1 MVYVV
6 GLPSGQ
12 QLTLENHGH
21 QTLLTLS
28 QQQTGQQQSQRS
40 SFMTGAWTG
49 LPQVF
54 QTVHGA
60 IARFETAQGI
70 FQVQI
75 VGSAIAAIAPSPIA
89 DAKELPLQV
98 ISGPNALGVQPMQPM
113 QPMQPLAPMSM
124 SMGNLEMHLS
134 PPPPEPDRPA
144 VNLPNPE
151 RSPVAQRFCTQ
162 CGEPAE
168 KGDRFC
174 GACGHPLRSPT

>member
-21 QTLLTLS
+21 QTTLTLA
-28 QQQTGQQQSQRS
+28 QQQTGQQQSQRN
-40 SFMTGAWTG
+40 SFMTGPWTD

-54 QTVHGA
+54 QTAQGA

-75 VGSAIAAIAPSPIA
+75 VGSAMAAIAPSPIA
-89 DAKELPLQV
+89 DARELPLQV
-98 ISGPNALGVQPMQPM
+98 ISAPDALGMQPM

-124 SMGNLEMHLS
+124 SMGNLEMHLA
-134 PPPPEPDRPA
+134 PRPPEPDRPA
-144 VNLPNPE
+144 VNLPNPG
-151 RSPVAQRFCTQ
+151 RSPMTQRFCTQ
-162 CGEPAE
+162 CGEPVE

>member
-21 QTLLTLS
+21 QTLLTLA
-28 QQQTGQQQSQRS
+28 QQQTGQQQSQRN
-40 SFMTGAWTG
+40 SFMTGPWTG

-54 QTVHGA
+54 QTAQGA

-75 VGSAIAAIAPSPIA
+75 VGLAMVAIAPSPIA
-89 DAKELPLQV
+89 DAKALPLQV
-98 ISGPNALGVQPMQPM
+98 ISGPNALGMQPM
-113 QPMQPLAPMSM
+113 QPMRPLEPLAPMSM
-124 SMGNLEMHLS
+124 SMGNLEMHRN

-144 VNLPNPE
+144 VNLSNSG

-168 KGDRFC
+168 TGDRFC
-174 GACGHPLRSPT
+174 GACGHPLRSPA